1 MSDSDLASRSF
12 FCSHPIKEYSGEY
25 SDQGRYCE
33 AESNSD
39 LRVFGDPPSIAE
51 NVVKTSAGSCQA
63 RSLDKLQALRQT
75 CGDCRF

>member
-1 MSDSDLASRSF
+1 M
-12 FCSHPIKEYSGEY
+12 KEYSGEY
-25 SDQGRYCE
+25 SNQGCHYE

-39 LRVFGDPPSIAE
+39 LRVFGDPPSIAG
-51 NVVKTSAGSCQA
+51 NVVNTSASSCQA